1 MITLTVA
8 AASDIRSVLQAV
20 RISAGQDSITD
31 ARRAQQGPQS
41 LVNAL
46 SILESVRAGA
56 GDARM
61 IFR

>member
-20 RISAGQDSITD
+20 RISAGPIRSPMRG
-31 ARRAQQGPQS
+31 ARNKGLQS

-56 GDARM
+56 DNARM